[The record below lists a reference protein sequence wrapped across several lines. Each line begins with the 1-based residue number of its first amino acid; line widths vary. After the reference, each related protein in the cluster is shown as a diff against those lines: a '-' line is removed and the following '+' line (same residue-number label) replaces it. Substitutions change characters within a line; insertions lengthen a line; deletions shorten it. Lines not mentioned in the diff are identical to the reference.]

1 MSAFTED
8 MLKSM
13 AKVEATRAQRL
24 HASIE
29 RFTAEEKDEL
39 LKEFHPDYS
48 SKGFKVLEVGPNK
61 GQKVPVELAQLL
73 EGKSRLQDVELDLEK
88 VDYDVDVLVI
98 GGGGAGASAA
108 LEAHN
113 GAANVL
119 VVTKLRMGDAN
130 TMMAEGGI
138 QAADKGNDSPAQHY
152 LDAFGGGHYKNIPE
166 LLEELVTNGP

>member
-73 EGKSRLQDVELDLEK
+73 SGTVTVR
-88 VDYDVDVLVI
+88 
-98 GGGGAGASAA
+98 AA
-108 LEAHN
+108 LKDADRTAL
-113 GAANVL
+113 AAL
-119 VVTKLRMGDAN
+119 ADAL
-130 TMMAEGGI
+130 
-138 QAADKGNDSPAQHY
+138 AQ
-152 LDAFGGGHYKNIPE
+152 
-166 LLEELVTNGP
+166 

>member
-73 EGKSRLQDVELDLEK
+73 EGKSRLQDVELDLERWTMTLMCWLSA
-88 VDYDVDVLVI
+88 VAVPVLPLRWKRI
-98 GGGGAGASAA
+98 T
-108 LEAHN
+108 
-113 GAANVL
+113 
-119 VVTKLRMGDAN
+119 VVQT
-130 TMMAEGGI
+130 
-138 QAADKGNDSPAQHY
+138 SS
-152 LDAFGGGHYKNIPE
+152 
-166 LLEELVTNGP
+166 

>member
-48 SKGFKVLEVGPNK
+48 S
-61 GQKVPVELAQLL
+61 
-73 EGKSRLQDVELDLEK
+73 
-88 VDYDVDVLVI
+88 
-98 GGGGAGASAA
+98 
-108 LEAHN
+108 
-113 GAANVL
+113 
-119 VVTKLRMGDAN
+119 
-130 TMMAEGGI
+130 
-138 QAADKGNDSPAQHY
+138 
-152 LDAFGGGHYKNIPE
+152 
-166 LLEELVTNGP
+166 

>member
-1 MSAFTED
+1 MPKSARFY
-8 MLKSM
+8 
-13 AKVEATRAQRL
+13 
-24 HASIE
+24 E

-113 GAANVL
+113 GGANVL

-138 QAADKGNDSPAQHY
+138 QAADKAT
-152 LDAFGGGHYKNIPE
+152 IPRRSIIWMP
-166 LLEELVTNGP
+166 LAAVTTKIFPSCWKSW

>member
-48 SKGFKVLEVGPNK
+48 SKGFKVLVALPQGTNVGTC
-61 GQKVPVELAQLL
+61 ET
-73 EGKSRLQDVELDLEK
+73 EGKSGEDKL
-88 VDYDVDVLVI
+88 
-98 GGGGAGASAA
+98 
-108 LEAHN
+108 
-113 GAANVL
+113 
-119 VVTKLRMGDAN
+119 LRMTNKWLLAHPEAPEAKDGAWVGL
-130 TMMAEGGI
+130 EGVNI
-138 QAADKGNDSPAQHY
+138 DIADS
-152 LDAFGGGHYKNIPE
+152 I
-166 LLEELVTNGP
+166 

>member
-48 SKGFKVLEVGPNK
+48 SKGLS
-61 GQKVPVELAQLL
+61 L
-73 EGKSRLQDVELDLEK
+73 
-88 VDYDVDVLVI
+88 I
-98 GGGGAGASAA
+98 
-108 LEAHN
+108 H
-113 GAANVL
+113 
-119 VVTKLRMGDAN
+119 
-130 TMMAEGGI
+130 I
-138 QAADKGNDSPAQHY
+138 
-152 LDAFGGGHYKNIPE
+152 
-166 LLEELVTNGP
+166 

>member
-88 VDYDVDVLVI
+88 VDSVSYTHLT
-98 GGGGAGASAA
+98 
-108 LEAHN
+108 LP
-113 GAANVL
+113 
-119 VVTKLRMGDAN
+119 T
-130 TMMAEGGI
+130 T
-138 QAADKGNDSPAQHY
+138 
-152 LDAFGGGHYKNIPE
+152 
-166 LLEELVTNGP
+166 

>member
-48 SKGFKVLEVGPNK
+48 SKASRCWRLVLTR
-61 GQKVPVELAQLL
+61 A
-73 EGKSRLQDVELDLEK
+73 R
-88 VDYDVDVLVI
+88 
-98 GGGGAGASAA
+98 
-108 LEAHN
+108 
-113 GAANVL
+113 
-119 VVTKLRMGDAN
+119 RCR
-130 TMMAEGGI
+130 
-138 QAADKGNDSPAQHY
+138 
-152 LDAFGGGHYKNIPE
+152 
-166 LLEELVTNGP
+166 

>member
-73 EGKSRLQDVELDLEK
+73 EGKSRLQDVERCK
-88 VDYDVDVLVI
+88 RPRSY
-98 GGGGAGASAA
+98 
-108 LEAHN
+108 
-113 GAANVL
+113 
-119 VVTKLRMGDAN
+119 
-130 TMMAEGGI
+130 
-138 QAADKGNDSPAQHY
+138 QAAYGRCQHDDGRGRY
-152 LDAFGGGHYKNIPE
+152 SGCG
-166 LLEELVTNGP
+166 